1 MFFSLLNN
9 RIETIFGLDIGEC
22 TSAPCQNN
30 GTCIDEINRF
40 MCICADGFS
49 GNVCETSE
57 ILLTKGNQ
65 NFLIIFVSYTD
76 IDDCLPSPCENGGT
90 CTDLVD
96 DFSCDCAAG
105 FTGGTCETSI
115 LTFSN
120 DTLSGKDFFF
130 YRY

>member
-9 RIETIFGLDIGEC
+9 KIETIFGLDIGEC

-76 IDDCLPSPCENGGT
+76 IDECVSAPCHNLGT
-90 CTDLVD
+90 CVDGIDGYTCYCIDGYAGDL
-96 DFSCDCAAG
+96 
-105 FTGGTCETSI
+105 CETS
-115 LTFSN
+115 
-120 DTLSGKDFFF
+120 
-130 YRY
+130 

>member
-1 MFFSLLNN
+1 MIALQALPEAHAKRVFRHFLTIRFLVKTSFS
-9 RIETIFGLDIGEC
+9 
-22 TSAPCQNN
+22 
-30 GTCIDEINRF
+30 
-40 MCICADGFS
+40 
-49 GNVCETSE
+49 
-57 ILLTKGNQ
+57 
-65 NFLIIFVSYTD
+65 TD
-76 IDDCLPSPCENGGT
+76 TDDCSPSPCENGGT

-120 DTLSGKDFFF
+120 DTLSCKDFFF